1 MNKGGKGMSINF
13 YRQKQI
19 YDDGVL
25 LHIVNTKSKTYLS
38 SSNEH
43 RETGLH
49 ILDAIGGRFY
59 YNDCGDDIV
68 SIEIPLYDI
77 LDSIRAI
84 DDGDFDNKFSKESID
99 KVRDDLMSMKIKLE
113 QDKDDLFILYA
124 L

>member
-1 MNKGGKGMSINF
+1 MSTTF
-13 YRQKQI
+13 YRQKSI

-25 LHIVNTKSKTYLS
+25 LHIINTKGETYLS

-43 RETGLH
+43 RDAGLH
-49 ILDAIGGRFY
+49 ILDAIGNQFY
-59 YNDCGDDIV
+59 YNNCGDDIV

-77 LDSIRAI
+77 LDSIKAI

-99 KVRDDLMSMKIKLE
+99 RVRDDLMSMKIKLE
-113 QDKDDLFILYA
+113 RENDDLFILYA

>member
-1 MNKGGKGMSINF
+1 MSINF

-77 LDSIRAI
+77 LDSIKAI
-84 DDGDFDNKFSKESID
+84 DDGDLDNKFSKESID
-99 KVRDDLMSMKIKLE
+99 RVRDDLMSMKIKLE

>member
-1 MNKGGKGMSINF
+1 MSINF

-43 RETGLH
+43 RETGLN

-77 LDSIRAI
+77 LDSIKAI
-84 DDGDFDNKFSKESID
+84 NDGDFDNKFSKESI
-99 KVRDDLMSMKIKLE
+99 KRVRDDLMSMKIKLE

>member
-1 MNKGGKGMSINF
+1 MSINF

-25 LHIVNTKSKTYLS
+25 LHIVNTKGETYLS
-38 SSNEH
+38 LSDEH
-43 RETGLH
+43 REAGLY
-49 ILDAIGGRFY
+49 ILSIMGGQFY
-59 YNDCGDDIV
+59 YNACGDDIV
-68 SIEIPLYDI
+68 SIEILLYDI

-99 KVRDDLMSMKIKLE
+99 RVRDDLMSMKIKLE
-113 QDKDDLFILYA
+113 RDKDDLFILYA